1 MMARLAVLESFDT
14 AAPPE
19 PGGPGPDWLAG
30 HAAGF
35 DEGQAAARAE
45 ASALSAETAQ
55 RIADLCFGYA
65 EAEAQILARLRP
77 LFRALADRIV
87 PAVLQD
93 TLGVAL
99 AEELDAA
106 VVADLARPAVLRVPP
121 EDHAAVGSALAAL
134 ARAPFVLRADP
145 ALGRG
150 QALIETPVQSTAF
163 DCGRLAADV
172 DAALAALCIEPARNP
187 SHG

>member
-1 MMARLAVLESFDT
+1 MMARLALLESFDT
-14 AAPPE
+14 AAPE
-19 PGGPGPDWLAG
+19 AGSPGADWQAG

-35 DEGQAAARAE
+35 DAGQAAGRAE

-55 RIADLCFGYA
+55 RIADLCFSYA
-65 EAEAQILARLRP
+65 EAEAKILARLRP

-87 PAVLQD
+87 PAVLHD

-121 EDHAAVGSALAAL
+121 EDHAAVDSALSALA
-134 ARAPFVLRADP
+134 RKPFVLRADP
-145 ALGRG
+145 ALSRG
-150 QALIETPVQSTAF
+150 QALIETPTQSTAF
-163 DCGRLAADV
+163 DCTRLAADV